1 MSESTAPGTPRG
13 ALLDRNWN
21 ELLQELRV
29 AQTGVQILT
38 AFLLTVPFSA
48 AFDALSEGRRMVYV
62 GVLMA
67 AMTSLLLLMTPV
79 ALHRSLF
86 HRGERPWLVAAAN
99 RLSLVGLALLAVA
112 NVGAAW
118 LVVDVVL
125 GTPEAYAVAGLLG
138 VLAVAL
144 WWVLPS
150 LTRRAHR
157 G

>member
-1 MSESTAPGTPRG
+1 MSGSTAPGTPRG

-48 AFDALSEGRRMVYV
+48 AFETLTHERRIVYV
-62 GVLMA
+62 GVLVS
-67 AMTSLLLLMTPV
+67 AMTSMLLLMTPV
-79 ALHRSLF
+79 ALHRRLF

-99 RLSLVGLALLAVA
+99 RLSLVGLGLLAVA

-125 GTPEAYAVAGLLG
+125 GTAEAFVVAGLMGL
-138 VLAVAL
+138 LALVL
-144 WWVLPS
+144 WWAMPM
-150 LTRRAHR
+150 LTRRSHR
-157 G
+157 E